1 MDLKDFSAMLNDP
14 TQTKQT
20 DQRCLKVAQ
29 GIFLAVDKSVQAELS
44 TKAAHSMLSDRDTI
58 NKFGLQIKQALLDQ
72 GTPQEKE
79 GSSLEASPVTLDDVQ
94 KRVDQMED
102 ALVVRES
109 LGNLE
114 GQGQS
119 GDVAAILSDQQIKVL
134 QSSRNLAEA
143 GVTASQKQQLIQSI
157 VSRHEERSE

>member
-1 MDLKDFSAMLNDP
+1 
-14 TQTKQT
+14 
-20 DQRCLKVAQ
+20 
-29 GIFLAVDKSVQAELS
+29 
-44 TKAAHSMLSDRDTI
+44 MLSDRDTI

-79 GSSLEASPVTLDDVQ
+79 GSSLEAGPVTLDDVQ

-109 LGNLE
+109 LDNLE

-119 GDVAAILSDQQIKVL
+119 GDVAAILSDQQIKAL
-134 QSSRNLAEA
+134 QSSRNLADA

-157 VSRHEERSE
+157 VSRHEERPEEHSPKQAGQQVPAAQNAADQDKEGNPFAGKFNEHVTNASLLQVRRAP